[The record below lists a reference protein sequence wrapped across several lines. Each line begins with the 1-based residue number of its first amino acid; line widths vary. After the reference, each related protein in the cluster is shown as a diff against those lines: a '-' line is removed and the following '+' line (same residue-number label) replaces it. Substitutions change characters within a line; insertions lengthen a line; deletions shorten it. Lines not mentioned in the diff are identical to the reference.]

1 MTGDMQDFRVDF
13 PLLLNEE
20 KSQRRKG
27 ELDEDYLSQEMDD
40 FIAA

>member
-1 MTGDMQDFRVDF
+1 MTGDIQDFRVDF

-20 KSQRRKG
+20 KRQRRKG
-27 ELDEDYLSQEMDD
+27 ELNEDYLSQEMDD